1 MRSCCAG
8 DAKALVAAAT
18 AAVRGGGGGRGK
30 DDGNDEAPLLASAVF
45 AARFPPD
52 ARALLGGGFRVPSKE
67 FERALAVGAAET
79 ARRVSSAASSA
90 AAAASDAAA
99 VHRAA
104 SAAVA
109 VALSQPL
116 LTMLAHEQ
124 ASAVVT
130 RDSRL
135 SIAVLEALA
144 SSLEA
149 ALLGKGPSSS
159 VSQSAASAA
168 PETAEA
174 ALASLGAVVGLLSPL
189 STSSPS
195 SSPYSSSSSSSSSYD
210 AEDVEKG
217 RLAAFGAASRAL
229 VACLYASG
237 AGGAGAGAGAGGAGG
252 PEHARAAASCD
263 PLEAQH
269 QQQQQLAET
278 AAAAGAGLVLL
289 ACCCCGGSSSHR
301 DVAERFADGLFG
313 RKAGKRGER
322 PGGGGQRGLDFLDR
336 EVSKSGLSLAPS
348 APWSS
353 LSQALASAP
362 PAARASAARGVVG
375 AAPSSVLLARPRG
388 GEGEGAGGGGRSLI
402 EGALREGVRLATS
415 PSAGSPPGE
424 EEEGGS
430 GGRRRSATL
439 GLPLLSAA
447 LRRAQREWESAAA
460 AAAAAPV
467 SSEPK
472 AASLSET
479 RQNGASED
487 SPPPWDAEGL
497 AFVGSSSDD
506 EEEEKEKE
514 EEEAAAAG
522 AGSCGMPLPPPPPPP
537 RVPPALWRSVFAAL
551 WPFLQDA
558 PPREAHAAVETL
570 SVALDALAA
579 ASRVEGSGAAAAS
592 KGSSSSSINGSDGGD
607 AADSSLSPPAVISI
621 RDIAADVLSMEPWK
635 MGRYAALALL
645 LDRGGLDS
653 ESSPRDGGSPP
664 PRSPSSWISSNAE
677 RLASEAVGAMRAG
690 AASAPA
696 GRALGA
702 LISRLG
708 ASGGGGAAAAGAA
721 RGLWAPALVAAL
733 GSGDPAWRAGVCAQA
748 LPAALRADPGCLPF
762 LVRQARGGAGGP
774 AALVALLSA
783 GRRAGC
789 LPSLLEVG
797 GGESAGD
804 GGGDGGAGGAN
815 RDLSSSRSVV
825 PLETLVAAARSCDQ
839 SLRAGALA
847 LAADDGSTA
856 RLPGGPE
863 LAVGA
868 AALGAALRAADDGA
882 RRRAGELLRR
892 LLGRIRGGACT
903 ELAARASARA
913 RIEREGGREGE
924 REEREGGGGAS
935 AQQQQQQQQQRQQR
949 QQRRAAAE
957 VERATADAEAGA
969 RLLRAAAFHREAL
982 RRAVD
987 SLHPGA
993 HYARRCVGARLLAD
1007 VAEDWRAAEAL
1018 ARDQGHAPPPVGVA
1032 HMISDAPIVVAG
1044 SCSSSS
1050 SSPSSSSSSS
1060 SPLLSL
1066 RFFPR
1071 GFWSA
1076 STTCAL
1082 LQCTADSWDRLRS
1095 AASDALAALPA
1106 GAPPRSPA
1114 AALPGLEGAPQV
1126 CALARWAS
1134 GLARSPRAR
1143 EADSGARLLSLLHGR
1158 YVLSQ
1163 RWGVRFGRGW
1173 APEVEEPAAAAEG
1186 GADDAGGAA
1195 AAALGP
1201 SLALLSSLC
1210 DRVSDDLSLG
1220 RDRPDA
1226 AARRGLAASSLRC
1239 VRCVSEGVPWPR
1251 AAGSGGGGGG
1261 GAPATAASPFS
1272 SASAAAQRMV
1282 SLACEA
1288 LEHTRPLLEA
1298 PQVALAGAA
1307 DVNDGVGGVDFGL
1320 EEDGEDAG
1328 EEIVDGEGAAAAAAG
1343 AAAAAAAAGAAAAL
1357 STAQASG
1364 SASAS
1369 ASGGFSLL
1377 RLSAAWRTAREACQL
1392 LEHVLL
1398 LPSAPLASPR
1408 APPPL
1413 LPRPSFDAAAGAVST
1428 ALATC
1433 KHVGVLDSARR
1444 ALAALVRVALR
1455 SPAGDASA
1463 CQLPALWLEA
1473 WLGRATKAGQG
1484 RSDVVRRSAGLP
1496 YEVTAL
1502 LEGAI
1507 AAGPGA
1513 PAGAAPGGGEKAAAA
1528 AEGAEGGSMAL
1539 LPPAR
1544 LVERAMEALLAAA
1557 LPAAAAAAGERGAGG
1572 EGREEPDP
1580 WPRVHALN
1588 ALRVL
1593 LDDGATSRAAS
1604 PWLAG
1609 TLEAA
1614 LASLGA
1620 GAWEVRNAAGLA
1632 AAQLVR
1638 RLAGAPPPPEEPDAP
1653 PRTGAPTLRELEGR
1667 HGARL
1672 AAVLARAV
1680 GEGAEGCSSA
1690 AAASRPLAAAL
1701 ALLSRLRPDAA
1712 SGGSGGGPGS
1722 TRPRSPGPAPAGP
1735 SSFLPLPSSSALES
1749 LRDAVSRCAR
1759 ARDWGVRALA
1769 ARALPPLV
1777 PVGGMLRAAAAA
1789 ADEAASLPPLPL
1801 SANHRHGLLLQVRAL
1816 AAAAA
1821 WPPPAS
1827 GAPGEGG
1834 AGAPAGRGRDSQ
1846 EGVAALAAAVRR
1858 GCLPAALAARRSSSS
1873 SASSSIPPCPI
1884 VAAAAIEAAHAAC
1897 KAAAVL
1903 LTTEGGGGVDE
1914 EEGKSEE
1921 EEGEGEEEEE
1931 EEEEGARRAARREVE
1946 ALSGEL
1952 GRACREILSSPPAE
1966 GDARGGGSGE
1976 EPGWGLLQRAAAA
1989 ALAGSPGRAEAWPG
2003 REDALLC
2010 VAGPRGDRRRDAG
2023 ATAAALGALC
2033 ASAAAAAAA
2042 AAARGKGEALLLPG
2056 AAECVSA
2063 ALAARAGPDVETAA
2077 FELWALL
2084 PPAAAEGAAA
2094 GKLLPP
2100 LAAAAEAARGGARSV
2115 AARAAALRALGRA
2128 VSSSSPASRLLLLP
2142 ALRRASRPLADERER
2157 AAAVGALEAS
2167 GALSLGRLIGEA
2179 AENDDASGSAAAAE
2193 AWIVAVRL
2201 LQDED
2206 EEVRCAM
2213 AEVAWREMSRWGS
2226 EDEAPWWSP
2235 SSSSFYLSSSCA
2247 GKGSDGGE
2255 EEEEETENETST
2267 SRPPITAPD
2276 APIMLRHAISMLA
2289 SLAGGKRVVREA
2301 LRRWMLSGSNDD
2313 DNGGGSEDDDGGN
2326 GRGTGGGKKS
2336 AAFRMYEAE
2345 LDNVFEE
2352 PLLLSQCASA
2362 AVVAAASRAAAREA
2376 AALAEAAMPAGP
2388 PPPGSP
2394 SPCSSSSSSVLCWPQ
2409 RETLH
2414 WARGAAEQLA
2424 RVCRLLPEEGEA
2436 GGDGAT
2442 AAGVALR
2449 PLERSAPGGP
2459 ATAAAVFLP
2468 AAKAAAAL
2476 VGAAAVV
2483 YQEEEEEEAEGG
2495 EAEEE
2500 LLLLEE
2506 VRSLVEAAARS
2517 LLAAKGSPHSALL
2530 AAVAGAAR
2538 AWRVGGGGGRGGASS
2553 AGEVVAGLA
2562 ARAGGRADGALFLV
2576 V

>member
-1 MRSCCAG
+1 MKARDFEDSQLFSEAFSAEVRAMERCDEQIERSRLATATIPPPPHSTSLFLFLSSSLCCFPETSKQLASKQAESKLASSLRSCRAG

-210 AEDVEKG
+210 AEDEEKG

-479 RQNGASED
+479 RQNGAAKTRRRRGTRRAWRLSG
-487 SPPPWDAEGL
+487 PPATTKKRKKKKKKKKPQLPAP
-497 AFVGSSSDD
+497 
-506 EEEEKEKE
+506 
-514 EEEAAAAG
+514 AAAACLSLLPLLRACPQLCG
-522 AGSCGMPLPPPPPPP
+522 APSSPRSGLSCRTPLRGRRTP
-537 RVPPALWRSVFAAL
+537 RRRRSPSRWTRL
-551 WPFLQDA
+551 
-558 PPREAHAAVETL
+558 PRPRGRGQRGRREQRQQQQQH
-570 SVALDALAA
+570 
-579 ASRVEGSGAAAAS
+579 
-592 KGSSSSSINGSDGGD
+592 NGSDGGD
-607 AADSSLSPPAVISI
+607 ASDSSLSPPRSSVSGTSPPTCSRWSLEDGPLRRA
-621 RDIAADVLSMEPWK
+621 RAPARQGRARQRELSSRRW
-635 MGRYAALALL
+635 LA
-645 LDRGGLDS
+645 
-653 ESSPRDGGSPP
+653 SPRARPRRGSPP
-664 PRSPSSWISSNAE
+664 TLRASPPKPSERCERARPRPRPGVPWAPSSPGSAKGRRRRGGRRRPGGSRASRTVAARGDGRP
-677 RLASEAVGAMRAG
+677 RLARRRLRAG
-690 AASAPA
+690 APR
-696 GRALGA
+696 RAEGGPGVPPVLGA
-702 LISRLG
+702 
-708 ASGGGGAAAAGAA
+708 AGQG
-721 RGLWAPALVAAL
+721 RRRE
-733 GSGDPAWRAGVCAQA
+733 GD
-748 LPAALRADPGCLPF
+748 
-762 LVRQARGGAGGP
+762 P

-789 LPSLLEVG
+789 LPSLLEVERNETKTTRKRRRRG
-797 GGESAGD
+797 RRRRGR
-804 GGGDGGAGGAN
+804 N
-815 RDLSSSRSVV
+815 RTSSSRSVV

-935 AQQQQQQQQQRQQR
+935 AQKQQQQQQQRQQR

-1050 SSPSSSSSSS
+1050 SSPSSFSSSSS

-1186 GADDAGGAA
+1186 GADDAGGAPPPPPS
-1195 AAALGP
+1195 GP
-1201 SLALLSSLC
+1201 RSRSCRRSATASPTTC
-1210 DRVSDDLSLG
+1210 PWG
-1220 RDRPDA
+1220 GTGPTP
-1226 AARRGLAASSLRC
+1226 RRG
-1239 VRCVSEGVPWPR
+1239 
-1251 AAGSGGGGGG
+1251 AGSRRRRCG
-1261 GAPATAASPFS
+1261 
-1272 SASAAAQRMV
+1272 ASAASRRG
-1282 SLACEA
+1282 S
-1288 LEHTRPLLEA
+1288 RGPG
-1298 PQVALAGAA
+1298 PP
-1307 DVNDGVGGVDFGL
+1307 
-1320 EEDGEDAG
+1320 
-1328 EEIVDGEGAAAAAAG
+1328 G
-1343 AAAAAAAAGAAAAL
+1343 AAAAAAAAAPRHRRFPFLFRFRRGAED
-1357 STAQASG
+1357 G
-1364 SASAS
+1364 
-1369 ASGGFSLL
+1369 
-1377 RLSAAWRTAREACQL
+1377 
-1392 LEHVLL
+1392 
-1398 LPSAPLASPR
+1398 
-1408 APPPL
+1408 
-1413 LPRPSFDAAAGAVST
+1413 LPRV
-1428 ALATC
+1428 
-1433 KHVGVLDSARR
+1433 
-1444 ALAALVRVALR
+1444 
-1455 SPAGDASA
+1455 
-1463 CQLPALWLEA
+1463 
-1473 WLGRATKAGQG
+1473 
-1484 RSDVVRRSAGLP
+1484 
-1496 YEVTAL
+1496 
-1502 LEGAI
+1502 
-1507 AAGPGA
+1507 
-1513 PAGAAPGGGEKAAAA
+1513 
-1528 AEGAEGGSMAL
+1528 
-1539 LPPAR
+1539 
-1544 LVERAMEALLAAA
+1544 
-1557 LPAAAAAAGERGAGG
+1557 
-1572 EGREEPDP
+1572 
-1580 WPRVHALN
+1580 
-1588 ALRVL
+1588 
-1593 LDDGATSRAAS
+1593 
-1604 PWLAG
+1604 
-1609 TLEAA
+1609 
-1614 LASLGA
+1614 
-1620 GAWEVRNAAGLA
+1620 
-1632 AAQLVR
+1632 
-1638 RLAGAPPPPEEPDAP
+1638 
-1653 PRTGAPTLRELEGR
+1653 
-1667 HGARL
+1667 
-1672 AAVLARAV
+1672 
-1680 GEGAEGCSSA
+1680 
-1690 AAASRPLAAAL
+1690 
-1701 ALLSRLRPDAA
+1701 
-1712 SGGSGGGPGS
+1712 
-1722 TRPRSPGPAPAGP
+1722 
-1735 SSFLPLPSSSALES
+1735 
-1749 LRDAVSRCAR
+1749 
-1759 ARDWGVRALA
+1759 
-1769 ARALPPLV
+1769 
-1777 PVGGMLRAAAAA
+1777 
-1789 ADEAASLPPLPL
+1789 
-1801 SANHRHGLLLQVRAL
+1801 
-1816 AAAAA
+1816 
-1821 WPPPAS
+1821 
-1827 GAPGEGG
+1827 
-1834 AGAPAGRGRDSQ
+1834 
-1846 EGVAALAAAVRR
+1846 
-1858 GCLPAALAARRSSSS
+1858 
-1873 SASSSIPPCPI
+1873 
-1884 VAAAAIEAAHAAC
+1884 
-1897 KAAAVL
+1897 
-1903 LTTEGGGGVDE
+1903 
-1914 EEGKSEE
+1914 
-1921 EEGEGEEEEE
+1921 
-1931 EEEEGARRAARREVE
+1931 
-1946 ALSGEL
+1946 
-1952 GRACREILSSPPAE
+1952 
-1966 GDARGGGSGE
+1966 
-1976 EPGWGLLQRAAAA
+1976 
-1989 ALAGSPGRAEAWPG
+1989 
-2003 REDALLC
+2003 
-2010 VAGPRGDRRRDAG
+2010 
-2023 ATAAALGALC
+2023 
-2033 ASAAAAAAA
+2033 
-2042 AAARGKGEALLLPG
+2042 
-2056 AAECVSA
+2056 
-2063 ALAARAGPDVETAA
+2063 
-2077 FELWALL
+2077 
-2084 PPAAAEGAAA
+2084 
-2094 GKLLPP
+2094 
-2100 LAAAAEAARGGARSV
+2100 
-2115 AARAAALRALGRA
+2115 
-2128 VSSSSPASRLLLLP
+2128 
-2142 ALRRASRPLADERER
+2142 
-2157 AAAVGALEAS
+2157 
-2167 GALSLGRLIGEA
+2167 
-2179 AENDDASGSAAAAE
+2179 
-2193 AWIVAVRL
+2193 
-2201 LQDED
+2201 
-2206 EEVRCAM
+2206 
-2213 AEVAWREMSRWGS
+2213 
-2226 EDEAPWWSP
+2226 
-2235 SSSSFYLSSSCA
+2235 
-2247 GKGSDGGE
+2247 
-2255 EEEEETENETST
+2255 
-2267 SRPPITAPD
+2267 
-2276 APIMLRHAISMLA
+2276 
-2289 SLAGGKRVVREA
+2289 
-2301 LRRWMLSGSNDD
+2301 
-2313 DNGGGSEDDDGGN
+2313 
-2326 GRGTGGGKKS
+2326 
-2336 AAFRMYEAE
+2336 
-2345 LDNVFEE
+2345 
-2352 PLLLSQCASA
+2352 
-2362 AVVAAASRAAAREA
+2362 
-2376 AALAEAAMPAGP
+2376 
-2388 PPPGSP
+2388 
-2394 SPCSSSSSSVLCWPQ
+2394 
-2409 RETLH
+2409 
-2414 WARGAAEQLA
+2414 
-2424 RVCRLLPEEGEA
+2424 
-2436 GGDGAT
+2436 
-2442 AAGVALR
+2442 
-2449 PLERSAPGGP
+2449 
-2459 ATAAAVFLP
+2459 
-2468 AAKAAAAL
+2468 
-2476 VGAAAVV
+2476 
-2483 YQEEEEEEAEGG
+2483 
-2495 EAEEE
+2495 
-2500 LLLLEE
+2500 
-2506 VRSLVEAAARS
+2506 
-2517 LLAAKGSPHSALL
+2517 
-2530 AAVAGAAR
+2530 
-2538 AWRVGGGGGRGGASS
+2538 
-2553 AGEVVAGLA
+2553 
-2562 ARAGGRADGALFLV
+2562 
-2576 V
+2576 